1 MREGNRV
8 VIKDIFNLTDAQVEL
23 LVQNKNSTSQF
34 MLYMAALD
42 YSDSSMYTFK
52 QLGYTIHTE
61 LDTEVRGYKSPY
73 AVLLDKDVFDRDAKQ
88 LFHFIV
94 NRLCRDIMD
103 LNIKLI

>member
-1 MREGNRV
+1 MRDSSRT
-8 VIKDIFNLTDAQVEL
+8 VIKKIFNLTDAEVEL
-23 LVQNKNSTSQF
+23 LVQNKDSTSQF

-61 LDTEVRGYKSPY
+61 MDNEVRGYKSPY
-73 AVLLDKDVFDRDAKQ
+73 EVLLRKDVFDRDAKQ

-103 LNIKLI
+103 LNIKLL